1 MFMRLKRA
9 SHYVVLVTLA
19 FAAPS
24 AIPMG
29 GTVPKQLQPAF
40 SFPNTPSS
48 PESLLVQSLFEIQ
61 HNQLNAALKSI
72 ETLLKDNPNFRLANL
87 IKGDLLMARAQSIS
101 SIGNVPNAPQQRID
115 DLRDEARVRLQRYVQ
130 QPPTHLVPS
139 YLMQLQADQK
149 YAIVVDIS
157 KSRLYLFENTG
168 GNIQY
173 VADYYVTIG
182 KNGAEKTKEGDLRTP
197 SGVYFVTA
205 NLPKAQLSDFYG
217 AGAFP
222 INYPNEWDK
231 RMGRDGHGIW
241 LHGTPSDTY
250 SRPPRASS
258 GCVVLTNQDLNAL
271 SKYLQVGLTPVV
283 ITDSIAWVD
292 QKQWLAQRD
301 SLTQQIDNWR
311 HDWESRDINRYI
323 QSYSRNFESNGQ
335 KLGEWEIQKRQV
347 NIGKS
352 WVKVNLSHVS
362 IFRYPGKENM
372 AVVTFEQQYQSN
384 NLSNQMRKRQYWLL
398 ENNQWKIVYE
408 GAVS

>member
-1 MFMRLKRA
+1 MLIRLKRTI
-9 SHYVVLVTLA
+9 HYTLLAALA

-29 GTVPKQLQPAF
+29 GAIPQPLQQSFTAF
-40 SFPNTPSS
+40 HAPVS
-48 PESLLVQSLFEIQ
+48 PESLLVKSLFEIQ
-61 HNQLNAALKSI
+61 HNQLNAALNSI
-72 ETLLKDNPNFRLANL
+72 EALLKDNPNFRLANL

-101 SIGNVPNAPQQRID
+101 NIGNVPDAPQQRID
-115 DLRDEARVRLQRYVQ
+115 DLRDEARVRLQRYMQ

-139 YLMQLQADQK
+139 YLMQLQAEQK

-157 KSRLYLFENTG
+157 KSRLYLFENKE
-168 GNIQY
+168 GNIHY

-182 KNGAEKTKEGDLRTP
+182 KNGAEKSKEGDLRTP
-197 SGVYFVTA
+197 TGVYFVTA
-205 NLPKAQLSDFYG
+205 NLAKEKLSDFYG

-271 SKYLQVGLTPVV
+271 SKYLQIGLTPVV
-283 ITDSIAWVD
+283 ITDNIEWVD
-292 QKQWLAQRD
+292 QNQWLNQRNA
-301 SLTQQIDNWR
+301 LNQQIDNWR
-311 HDWESRDINRYI
+311 HDWESRDTQRYI
-323 QSYSRNFESNGQ
+323 QSYSTNFETNGQ
-335 KLGEWEIQKRQV
+335 KLDEWEIQKRQV
-347 NIGKS
+347 NANKAWI
-352 WVKVNLSHVS
+352 KVNLSHVS
-362 IFRYPGKENM
+362 IFRYPGKDNM
-372 AVVTFEQQYQSN
+372 AVVTFDQNYQSN
-384 NLSNQMRKRQYWLL
+384 NLNNQMRKRQYWIL
-398 ENNQWKIVYE
+398 ENKQWKIVYE